1 MKENIL
7 ILIIILFII
16 FIIFIILKLLY
27 DRWYPHIDIIKRFN
41 KHTIIL
47 WYNKKI
53 SKDEVMRSYIKL
65 FEYERTT

>member
-1 MKENIL
+1 MEKDIL
-7 ILIIILFII
+7 ILIIILFIT
-16 FIIFIILKLLY
+16 FIILKLLY

-53 SKDEVMRSYIKL
+53 SKNEVTRTYIKL
-65 FEYERTT
+65 

>member
-1 MKENIL
+1 MEKDIL
-7 ILIIILFII
+7 ILIIIL

-47 WYNKKI
+47 WYNKNI
-53 SKDEVMRSYIKL
+53 SKEEVTRTYIKL
-65 FEYERTT
+65 YEYEI

>member
-16 FIIFIILKLLY
+16 FIRLKLLY

-53 SKDEVMRSYIKL
+53 SKNEVTRTYIKL
-65 FEYERTT
+65 YEYET

>member
-1 MKENIL
+1 MKEIIL

-16 FIIFIILKLLY
+16 FIILKLVY

-53 SKDEVMRSYIKL
+53 SRNEVMRTFIKL
-65 FEYERTT
+65 FEYERAT

>member
-7 ILIIILFII
+7 ISIIILFII
-16 FIIFIILKLLY
+16 FIILKLVY
-27 DRWYPHIDIIKRFN
+27 DRYYPHIDIIKRFN

-47 WYNKKI
+47 WYNKRI

>member
-1 MKENIL
+1 MEKNIL

-16 FIIFIILKLLY
+16 FIILKLVY
-27 DRWYPHIDIIKRFN
+27 DRYYPHIDIIKRFN

-47 WYNKKI
+47 WYNKRI
-53 SKDEVMRSYIKL
+53 SRNEVMRSYIKL

>member
-7 ILIIILFII
+7 ILIIILFIV
-16 FIIFIILKLLY
+16 FIILKLVY
-27 DRWYPHIDIIKRFN
+27 DRYYPHIDIIKSFN

-53 SKDEVMRSYIKL
+53 SKDEVTRSYIKL

>member
-1 MKENIL
+1 MEETVF
-7 ILIIILFII
+7 ILIIILFA
-16 FIIFIILKLLY
+16 IFIILKLLD

-53 SKDEVMRSYIKL
+53 SKNEVIRTYIKL
-65 FEYERTT
+65 YEYET

>member
-16 FIIFIILKLLY
+16 FIILKLLY
-27 DRWYPHIDIIKRFN
+27 DRYYPHIDIIKRFN

-47 WYNKKI
+47 WYNKRI
-53 SKDEVMRSYIKL
+53 SKDEVMRTFIKL

>member
-16 FIIFIILKLLY
+16 FIVLKLLY

-53 SKDEVMRSYIKL
+53 SKNEVTRTYIKL
-65 FEYERTT
+65 YEYET

>member
-7 ILIIILFII
+7 ILIIIL

-53 SKDEVMRSYIKL
+53 SKNEVMRTYIKL
-65 FEYERTT
+65 YEYTI

>member
-7 ILIIILFII
+7 ILIIIL

-53 SKDEVMRSYIKL
+53 SKNEVTRTYIKL
-65 FEYERTT
+65 YEYEI

>member
-1 MKENIL
+1 MEKDIL

-16 FIIFIILKLLY
+16 FITFIVLKLLY

-53 SKDEVMRSYIKL
+53 SKNEVTRTYIKL
-65 FEYERTT
+65 YEYET

>member
-1 MKENIL
+1 MEKNIL
-7 ILIIILFII
+7 ILIIILFVT
-16 FIIFIILKLLY
+16 FIILKLLY

-53 SKDEVMRSYIKL
+53 SKNEVTRTYIKL
-65 FEYERTT
+65 YEYEI

>member
-1 MKENIL
+1 MNENIFV
-7 ILIIILFII
+7 LIIIL

-53 SKDEVMRSYIKL
+53 SKNEVIRTYIKL
-65 FEYERTT
+65 YEYEI

>member
-16 FIIFIILKLLY
+16 FIILKLL
-27 DRWYPHIDIIKRFN
+27 DDKWYPHIDIIKRFN

>member
-16 FIIFIILKLLY
+16 FIILKLY

-53 SKDEVMRSYIKL
+53 SRNEVMRSYIKL
-65 FEYERTT
+65 SEYERTT

>member
-1 MKENIL
+1 MEKDIL

-16 FIIFIILKLLY
+16 FIILKLLY
-27 DRWYPHIDIIKRFN
+27 DRYYPHIDIIKRFN

-53 SKDEVMRSYIKL
+53 SKNEVMRTYIKL
-65 FEYERTT
+65 YEYEI

>member
-16 FIIFIILKLLY
+16 FIRLKLLY
-27 DRWYPHIDIIKRFN
+27 DRWYPHIDVIKRFN

-53 SKDEVMRSYIKL
+53 SKDGVIRTYIKL
-65 FEYERTT
+65 YEYEI